1 MSVVFV
7 CQDAGRLLYTLPGE
21 WAHVNCS
28 LWSAEVFEEDNGLLQ
43 NVTSAL
49 SRGRMLVNNCC
60 YRDTCFNYNQL
71 SSMCN
76 VCVDVV
82 LDVQRLR

>member
-1 MSVVFV
+1 MFV

-60 YRDTCFNYNQL
+60 YRDTCFNCTTN
-71 SSMCN
+71 C
-76 VCVDVV
+76 
-82 LDVQRLR
+82 RLYVTCTLMLF

>member
-1 MSVVFV
+1 MNVVFV
-7 CQDAGRLLYTLPGE
+7 LQDAGRLLYTLPGE

-49 SRGRMLVNNCC
+49 SRGRMLVNIFLVSC
-60 YRDTCFNYNQL
+60 D
-71 SSMCN
+71 
-76 VCVDVV
+76 VCVLTKSSCRQCVTCA
-82 LDVQRLR
+82 LLLS